1 MTDTKKTAQST
12 RYKHEDFQEELP
24 VDLTDAELLDTGAR
38 LGETLTKIEEV
49 LDKKKETNADFKHQL
64 EKLKADM
71 NRLQTLLKRGYDL
84 RSVNCVRTID
94 YETRVVIETRVDT
107 GEVLRPRACKP
118 SELQM
123 EADLT
128 VLPAG
133 EGEE

>member
-12 RYKHEDFQEELP
+12 RYKHEDSQEELP